1 MKSDNSTCLQ
11 AFICLVITTLLLTGC
26 TQKESYIFLQ
36 TAEVPCITKG
46 WPHDRSNLKPDPALV
61 FGTLENGLRYVIM
74 QNDEP
79 KDRVGLYLNIQAGSL
94 GESDDQRGYAHFL
107 EHMLFNGTTNYP
119 PGTLVEYF
127 QSIGMGFGSD
137 TNAHTSYNETVY
149 RLLLPD
155 GTEKNLHDGLLV
167 MADYARGA
175 LLLENEVER
184 ERGIILAERRTRD
197 SANYR
202 LYEKRTKFSYAGTQI
217 TERFPIGTEETLRK
231 ADADSLRSF
240 YDSWYRPENMILV
253 VVGDVD
259 VDLAGKLVA
268 ERFNPLGTPAKNP
281 ECYDFG
287 KVEEIG
293 EHFLYVYEPEIGSTE
308 ITIGTSWNIIPVADS
323 IERQQVEMKKYITV
337 LLFQNRLKQLV
348 RQTGSPFTKAH
359 SYSGSFLERIGY
371 ATVSAKVEGEK
382 WQEGFELLHTSLR
395 QSIEHGFSLRELV
408 RAKKEI
414 MADLK
419 KDVQTAASRDS
430 RKLANNIIHTLNSNE
445 VLLSPQQALE
455 LYGPV
460 VESMSLSEANVI
472 FKDMWSHN
480 NRRVIVAG
488 TAVIEGEKNP
498 EETIR
503 SVYEFSRLKQID
515 PWQENNEVAFPY
527 LPVPEAVFSISD
539 HDHFDAIDMD
549 RFIYANGTVLNVK
562 KTSFQPNEV
571 LVEVHFGL
579 GKSSEEIPGLTML
592 ADAVINESG
601 VGSLT
606 RNQLED
612 ALAGHNVNISFRT
625 GAESFSLKGKGLSS
639 ELELMLQ
646 LIETRLYDPAFRED
660 AYLLSMERF
669 SQMYEQM
676 SSSVDGAMQ
685 LQGAKFLA
693 GDNPHYGMPAAD
705 QFKQL
710 TLDQVKQWLAP
721 VFDGA
726 PLEIS
731 VVGDVDSAH
740 VTDLVGRY
748 FGTKNRQYEND
759 NVIGSVEFPVGGS
772 LHKSVVSQ
780 VDKALVVIAWPT
792 DDFWDISR
800 TRRLN
805 ILSRV
810 FADRLRVEIREK
822 RGAVYSPQVWN
833 HSSRSQPG
841 YGVLRAMLTVDPD
854 KSEGIVAKVR
864 EVGSI
869 LSREGVTEAELTRSL
884 EPSLTSIKD
893 MKQTNRYWMESVLS
907 LSSQHSEQLEW
918 PLTIQ
923 DDFAS
928 ITAKEISEFASRY
941 LNPKVS
947 AEIIFMP
954 KTP

>member
-1 MKSDNSTCLQ
+1 MKSGNSSYLQ
-11 AFICLVITTLLLTGC
+11 AFFYLVLTALLFTGC
-26 TQKESYIFLQ
+26 SPKESYISLQ
-36 TAEVPCITKG
+36 TTEVPCITKG
-46 WPHDRSNLKPDPALV
+46 WPHDRSNLQPDPALV

-94 GESDDQRGYAHFL
+94 EETDNQRGYAHFL

-137 TNAHTSYNETVY
+137 TNAHTSYDETVY

-184 ERGIILAERRTRD
+184 ERGIILAEKRTRD

-202 LYEKRTKFSYAGTQI
+202 LYQKRTKFSYAGTRI

-231 ADADSLRSF
+231 ADSKSLRSF

-253 VVGDVD
+253 VVGDVN
-259 VDLAGKLVA
+259 VDLVGKLVV
-268 ERFNPLGTPAKNP
+268 ERFNPLGAPAINP
-281 ECYDFG
+281 DCYDFG
-287 KVEEIG
+287 EVEEIG

-308 ITIGTSWNIIPVADS
+308 ITIGTSWNIMPEADT
-323 IERQQVEMKKYITV
+323 IKRQQVEIKKYTAV
-337 LLFQNRLKQLV
+337 LLFRNRLKQIV
-348 RQTGSPFTKAH
+348 RQTGSPLTKAH

-371 ATVSAKVEGEK
+371 ATVSAKVEGEN
-382 WQEGFELLHTSLR
+382 WQDGFELLNISLR
-395 QSIEHGFSLRELV
+395 QSIEHGFSSRELV
-408 RAKKEI
+408 RVKKEI
-414 MADLK
+414 MADLQ
-419 KDVQTAASRDS
+419 KDVQTVASRDS
-430 RKLANNIIHTLNSNE
+430 RKLASNIINTLNSNE
-445 VLLSPQQALE
+445 VFLSPQQALE

-460 VESMSLSEANVI
+460 VESMSLSDANDI
-472 FKDMWSHN
+472 FKNMWSYD

-488 TAVIEGEKNP
+488 TAVIEGEKDP

-503 SVYEFSRLKQID
+503 NVYELSRLRQID
-515 PWQENNEVAFPY
+515 PWQEDNEVAFPY
-527 LPVPEAVFSISD
+527 LPVPNAVFSISN
-539 HDHFDAIDMD
+539 HDYFDAIDMD
-549 RFIYANGTVLNVK
+549 RFTYANGTVLNVK

-571 LVEVHFGL
+571 LVNVHFGL
-579 GKSSEEIPGLTML
+579 GKSSEEIPGLAML
-592 ADAVINESG
+592 ADAVVNESG

-606 RNQLED
+606 RSQLED
-612 ALAGHNVNISFRT
+612 ALAGHNVNVSFRT
-625 GAESFSLKGKGLSS
+625 GEESFSLKGKGLSS
-639 ELELMLQ
+639 ELELMFQ
-646 LIETRLYDPAFRED
+646 LIGTRLFDPAFREE

-669 SQMYEQM
+669 TQMYEQM

-685 LQGAKFLA
+685 MQGGTFLT
-693 GDNPHYGMPAAD
+693 GDNPHYGMPEAD

-710 TLDQVKQWLAP
+710 TLDQVKQWFAP

-731 VVGDVDSAH
+731 VVGDVDSTH
-740 VTDLVGRY
+740 VADLVGRY
-748 FGTKNRQYEND
+748 FGMQNRQYEHAD
-759 NVIGSVEFPVGGS
+759 VIGSVEFPAGGS
-772 LHKSVVSQ
+772 LHNSVVTQ
-780 VDKALVVIAWPT
+780 VDKALVAIAWPT

-822 RGAVYSPQVWN
+822 LGAVYSPQVGN
-833 HSSRSQPG
+833 QSSRSQPG
-841 YGVLRAMLTVDPD
+841 YGILRAMLTVDPD
-854 KSEGIVAKVR
+854 KSEDVVAKVR
-864 EVGSI
+864 EVGLT
-869 LSREGVTEAELTRSL
+869 LSMEGVREEELTRSL
-884 EPSLTSIKD
+884 EPSLTAIKD

-907 LSSQHSEQLEW
+907 LSSRHNEQLEW

-923 DDFAS
+923 EDFAS

-941 LNPKVS
+941 LKPELS